1 MTLARGS
8 SIGVSTTPFAYGCA
22 SWATMQQKTP
32 ESITP
37 YPATMF
43 PFCEIRRT
51 LVTNPTGFLWTLALL
66 PTFLFAGVANRLF
79 IAIPIALSMPMF
91 VLASYLVG
99 IGALKAT
106 RSVLCYVHEFFST
119 VLTVLFVF
127 ATARPT
133 HRRSYINRCIERYRH
148 PDHYGYRPTT
158 AEAFLLNT
166 LVGTHDWCARR
177 IISLY
182 WIHCRL
188 ADYFL
193 FLPHLIMW
201 VRRGGTWRS
210 HRIFWTRPHYNEDL
224 SVPHRPYLFE
234 LWWLGLFWQTHPML
248 PESGGLFDYHD
259 VLRYW
264 GRSRYKKH
272 EKLIVQV
279 MLFIAN
285 ARMQSDW
292 ASVLALVPLTLNGVL
307 DDGVLQVLINF
318 VNTNLDGP
326 MPQDGAWQDFKSAVK
341 CWGEARDSPFVK
353 RFEKLIYVSIATGLL
368 ASVGVTVTDGLLA
381 RAAEGSKDLLKKDI
395 SDSVLYV
402 AESVIHFVD
411 SIAHYMSKDGS
422 YRSFFMRSFDA
433 TELDTAY
440 TFLIANKDLFFA
452 GCLEKADSN
461 EAEYLTK
468 LEFVRA
474 TFKTMN
480 ERGSLGHIERTV
492 LGQRIM
498 RIEELKASVVLR
510 STQLTMRMAP
520 FVVKLHSRTAQ
531 GKSVFVDEVQSHILR
546 VNGLPTNREY
556 CATVNEE
563 DKFDST
569 VKSNTVVIRMDDF
582 PKIKPEHA
590 KTTPVDAIMRIANNE
605 LTAAVK
611 AELDQKG
618 TVFFNN
624 RLLMITTNQA
634 DLYAP
639 VYSVE
644 PAALLRRINVH
655 ANFVVRREFQNHL
668 GHLDPT
674 KIRDHPAS
682 AGGKFVDAHVISIDE
697 WRKEADQWAL
707 RLVTYSWPEFYQ
719 TKFGYPA
726 RDLLEGMSTNKFL
739 HYLTATSRAHFAHQA
754 TLLQRADH
762 VFEDTECPECL
773 VSVSRCSCPPVLQPQ
788 VGTGD
793 VRAALL
799 HGRNCV
805 LSTCVYLYPGTWRAW
820 RAKHELRIRL
830 FVSENGER
838 FARYLLQS
846 AARTAIAIKLF
857 DLFIVYSRRIW
868 LVMWL
873 SAIGATV
880 CFTLLVVNPCFAY
893 FWLALFFAAVATAMK
908 AITAYALTIYASHR
922 GFFWAREAGA
932 ARLTRYFAYFVAG
945 AICLRGMYKYYKP
958 LAPGPQGGVVSAPAD
973 YRPWAAYAN
982 ARPVPPAL
990 LTTTPT
996 QTKDVIG
1003 KQVAHITVS
1012 MSNGRVRTGNGLI
1025 VCSNFMLTNKH
1036 TLDLPEGVTATMSL
1050 VTGPDRWGANM
1061 KRVEI
1066 SEQVVEEV
1074 RNPDGNPTDLVI
1086 VHLQG
1091 GGARRDL
1098 TAFMSKGHLP
1108 FTARFHEPRRLRAYE
1123 MYRGPDAA
1131 ITVTPLS
1138 VDSCSADSELG
1149 KGVASLRQQRG
1160 TPTFP
1165 GLCGAPTLT
1174 DEGGKT
1180 VISGLHYLGNS
1191 STGFST
1197 QIAGPWVQ
1205 DAIGRLLARSR
1216 FLGRGAEASLEP
1228 ESFTGST
1235 HQFTGSVHYKSGA
1248 HTLPADAAVRVLG
1261 SSTIPRVQPRS
1272 NIVDLP
1278 MADAVLR
1285 HCPEVHRTHEPPS
1298 RMGDPAIFTE
1308 NLAARADSG
1317 ARAFPTQFFQ
1327 QAFDDLLMCDERA
1340 TAGRLDTVRP
1350 LSDMEILTGRAGCK
1364 GIEPLDLSTSMG
1376 LPFRKKKNLYMVRS
1390 PTPGPDGLC
1399 PVDCDQGIWDE
1410 FHRLD
1415 GLVRQGKRVHLLFDA
1430 VAKDEQVK
1438 AGKKKVRVIT
1448 GVNIFLSML
1457 FRKYY
1462 LPLMTVETADTFEFE
1477 HAVWIRPATLDWT
1490 RLARRLLLRG
1500 PDRLIVGDLG
1510 GFDTSAQY
1518 QSTRG
1523 GMRLYE
1529 ERGLRAPLY
1538 SAEDL
1543 EAMSVL
1549 AEEICNAW
1557 ANFDGTIY
1565 EFWQSILSGHNGT
1578 VMLNNKV
1585 NALYLRSA
1593 FYELLHD
1600 TIVAGRPVLEDV
1612 SVGSCS
1618 SASARS
1624 AEDALPESLRGPAAA
1639 LDGRTFSDFVT
1650 LITYGDDL
1658 AGAVSKEIG
1667 WYNAQTIGTCLA
1679 RHGLRFTDANKE
1691 IPAQP
1696 FYRLEEVDFLKRQ
1709 FRWDE
1714 ARQVFAAPLAW
1725 SSITKCLLAGMPP
1738 KPSTGKGLEEHCSD
1752 LIKSQ
1757 LAEAFEHGPVVY
1769 DSLASGLQAVVDEL
1783 GYEHFF
1789 DQGRVRTYAEQQE
1802 VWDERAYNG
1811 ADVEAVAC
1819 YGLSPQAGEHCL
1831 DCTDE
1836 TGCVD
1841 MLVLAQACDERG
1853 LQLLGH
1859 AVVSTGAARPALR
1872 VRATKLA
1879 PLSVGTQDVRS
1890 AIIADPVPARS
1901 HDAIHYYGPPVGRVH
1916 TVVFFMDVR
1925 FQFLGKGSILLESGV
1940 YRLDVRCC
1948 PMVTLERALAL
1959 FRRTTSY
1966 RTSPVVVATYARWC

>member
-1 MTLARGS
+1 MTLPSVLRRIL
-8 SIGVSTTPFAYGCA
+8 SI
-22 SWATMQQKTP
+22 
-32 ESITP
+32 
-37 YPATMF
+37 
-43 PFCEIRRT
+43 
-51 LVTNPTGFLWTLALL
+51 NPTGFLWTLALL
-66 PTFLFAGVANRLF
+66 PAFLLVGAASRFLHATPVAISLPLF
-79 IAIPIALSMPMF
+79 
-91 VLASYLVG
+91 VSYLYLMG
-99 IGALKAT
+99 IKYTALT
-106 RSVLCYVHEFFST
+106 PGFIVRSLHGFFQT
-119 VLTVLFVF
+119 AFTVLFVF

-133 HRRSYINRCIERYRH
+133 HRRSYLNRCIERYRH
-148 PDHYGYRPTT
+148 PDHYGYTPTWF
-158 AEAFLLNT
+158 EARLLNT
-166 LVGTHDWCARR
+166 LVETHDWCMRR
-177 IISLY
+177 IILTY
-182 WIHCRL
+182 WLFCRL

-193 FLPHLIMW
+193 FLPHVFMW
-201 VRRGGTWRS
+201 LHRGGTWRS
-210 HRIFWTRPHYNEDL
+210 HRSFWTRPHYNYDL

-234 LWWLGLFWQTHPML
+234 LWWVGLFWQTHPML
-248 PESGGLFDYHD
+248 PESGGLFHYQD
-259 VLRYW
+259 VLGYW

-272 EKLIVQV
+272 EKLVVQV
-279 MLFIAN
+279 LLFVTN
-285 ARMQSDW
+285 ARMCNDW
-292 ASVLALVPLTLNGVL
+292 AQVLALIPLTLNGVL

-341 CWGEARDSPFVK
+341 CWSEARDSPFVK
-353 RFEKLIYVSIATGLL
+353 RFEKLIYVSIASGLL
-368 ASVGVTVTDGLLA
+368 ASVGVPVTEGLLS

-395 SDSVLYV
+395 TDGVLYV

-433 TELDTAY
+433 TDLDNAY

-452 GCLEKADSN
+452 GCLEKANSS
-461 EAEYLTK
+461 EAEFLTK

-474 TFKTMN
+474 TFKTMS
-480 ERGSLGHIERTV
+480 ERGSLGHLERTV
-492 LGQRIM
+492 LGQRIL

-520 FVVKLHSRTAQ
+520 FVVKLHSQTAQ

-546 VNGLPTNREY
+546 ANGLPTNREY

-590 KTTPVDAIMRIANNE
+590 KNNPVDAIMRIANNE

-655 ANFVVRREFQNHL
+655 ANFVVRPEFRNHL

-674 KIRDHPAS
+674 KIRDHPGS
-682 AGGKFVDAHVISIDE
+682 AGGKFVDAHIVSVDE

-707 RLVTYSWPEFYQ
+707 RTVTYDWPTMYQ
-719 TKFGYPA
+719 EKFGYPA
-726 RDLLEGMSTNKFL
+726 RDALVGMSTNKFL
-739 HYLTATSRAHFAHQA
+739 HYLSATSRAHFAHQA

-762 VFEDTECPECL
+762 VFEDTECPTCL
-773 VSVSRCSCPPVLQPQ
+773 VSVSRCDCPPVLQPQ
-788 VGTGD
+788 VGAST
-793 VRAALL
+793 AHSALL
-799 HGRNCV
+799 YGRNYT
-805 LSTCVYLYPGTWRAW
+805 LSVCAYLYPGSWRAW
-820 RAKHELRIRL
+820 RAANELRLRL
-830 FVSENGER
+830 FIAEKGER
-838 FARYLLQS
+838 LAHYLLQS
-846 AARTAIAIKLF
+846 AARTAIAIKFF
-857 DLFIVYSRRIW
+857 DLFIIFSRRIW
-868 LVMWL
+868 LMMWF
-873 SAIGATV
+873 SVISATV
-880 CFTLLVVNPCFAY
+880 CATLMAVDPSYRY
-893 FWLALFFAAVATAMK
+893 FWLTLFFAGLAATMRTV
-908 AITAYALTIYASHR
+908 TAYALTIYASHR
-922 GFFWAREAGA
+922 GFFWARSVGA
-932 ARLTRYFAYFVAG
+932 SRLTRYFAYFVAG
-945 AICLRGMYKYYKP
+945 AVCLRGMYMYYKP
-958 LAPGPQGGVVSAPAD
+958 FGPTPQGGVPSAPAE
-973 YRPWAAYAN
+973 YRPWAAYSN
-982 ARPVPPAL
+982 ARPVPTAL

-996 QTKDVIG
+996 QTKDVIS
-1003 KQVAHITVS
+1003 KQIAHITVTL
-1012 MSNGRVRTGNGLI
+1012 SNGRVRTGNGLI

-1036 TLDLPEGVTATMSL
+1036 TLALPEGVTATMAL

-1066 SEQVVEEV
+1066 SDQVVEDV
-1074 RNPDGNPTDLVI
+1074 RNPDGSPTDLVI

-1098 TAFMSKGHLP
+1098 TKFMSKGHLP
-1108 FTARFHEPRRLRAYE
+1108 YTARFQEPRRLRAYE
-1123 MYRGPDAA
+1123 LYRGPDAVLTDTA
-1131 ITVTPLS
+1131 YS
-1138 VDSCSADSELG
+1138 VDSCPADSELG
-1149 KGVASLRQQRG
+1149 QNIASLRQQRG
-1160 TPTFP
+1160 SPTFP
-1165 GLCGAPTLT
+1165 GLCGAVTLT

-1180 VISGLHYLGNS
+1180 VIAGLHYLGNS
-1191 STGFST
+1191 ASGFST
-1197 QIAGPWVQ
+1197 QVAGPWVQ
-1205 DAIGRLLARSR
+1205 DAIGKLLSRSR
-1216 FLGRGAEASLEP
+1216 FLGRGAEASLSP
-1228 ESFTGST
+1228 ECFTGSA
-1235 HQFTGSVHYKSGA
+1235 HHFTNTVHYKSGA
-1248 HTLPADAAVRVLG
+1248 HALPPDATVQVLG

-1272 NIVDLP
+1272 SIVDLP
-1278 MADAVLR
+1278 MAESVLR
-1285 HCPEVHRTHEPPS
+1285 HCPEVARTHEPPS

-1308 NLAARADSG
+1308 NLAARA
-1317 ARAFPTQFFQ
+1317 ANPTRAFPTRFFQ

-1340 TAGRLDTVRP
+1340 TAGRLETVRP

-1399 PVDCDQGIWDE
+1399 PVECDQSIWDE
-1410 FHRLD
+1410 FHRMD

-1490 RLARRLLLRG
+1490 RLAKRLLQRG
-1500 PDRLIVGDLG
+1500 PDRLIVGDFG

-1523 GMRLYE
+1523 GMRIYE
-1529 ERGLRAPLY
+1529 ERGLRAPQY

-1543 EAMSVL
+1543 EAMAIL

-1565 EFWQSILSGHNGT
+1565 EFWHSILSGHNGT

-1585 NALYLRSA
+1585 NALDLRAA

-1600 TIVAGRPVLEDV
+1600 TIVAGKPVLEDV

-1618 SASARS
+1618 TASERS
-1624 AEDALPESLRGPAAA
+1624 AEDSLPESLRGPAAA

-1650 LITYGDDL
+1650 LVTYGDDL
-1658 AGAVSKEIG
+1658 AGAVSREIG
-1667 WYNAQTIGTCLA
+1667 WYNAQTISTCLA

-1691 IPAQP
+1691 VPAQP
-1696 FYRLEEVDFLKRQ
+1696 FYTLEEVDFLKRQ
-1709 FRWDE
+1709 FRWD
-1714 ARQVFAAPLAW
+1714 ADRQVFAAPLAW

-1757 LAEAFEHGPVVY
+1757 LAEAFEHGPTVY
-1769 DSLASGLQAVVDEL
+1769 NSLAGGLQAVVDEL
-1783 GYEHFF
+1783 GFTHFF
-1789 DQGRVRTYAEQQE
+1789 DQGRVRSYAEQQT

-1811 ADVEAVAC
+1811 TAIDSAAC
-1819 YGLSPQAGEHCL
+1819 YGLTPQSREHC
-1831 DCTDE
+1831 DECTDE
-1836 TGCVD
+1836 NECVD
-1841 MLVLAQACDERG
+1841 LLVLSQACEDWG
-1853 LQLLGH
+1853 LQMLGH
-1859 AVVSTGAARPALR
+1859 AAVSRGAARPPLR
-1872 VRATKLA
+1872 IRATRLA
-1879 PLSVGTQDVRS
+1879 PLSVGMPGVRS
-1890 AIIADPVPARS
+1890 ALIADPIPARS
-1901 HDAIHYYGPPVGRVH
+1901 HDSIHYFGPPVGRVH
-1916 TVVFFMDVR
+1916 TVAFFMDVR
-1925 FQFLGKGSILLESGV
+1925 FNFLGKGSILLDSGV
-1940 YRLDVRCC
+1940 YRLVLHCC
-1948 PMVTLERALAL
+1948 PKVTLERALAL
-1959 FRRTTSY
+1959 FRRAASH
-1966 RTSPVVVATYARWC
+1966 RISPVVVAAF